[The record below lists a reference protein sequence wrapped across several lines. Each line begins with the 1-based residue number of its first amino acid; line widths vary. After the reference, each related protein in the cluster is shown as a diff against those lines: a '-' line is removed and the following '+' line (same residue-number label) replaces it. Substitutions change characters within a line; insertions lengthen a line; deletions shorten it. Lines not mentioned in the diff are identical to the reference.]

1 VWAERLL
8 FIMLPLLAIAIPAFA
23 YLPKIYDWR
32 IRSRLDGWYAEVNR
46 IERVAIDRGGDAA
59 AQLARMYEI
68 ETRLNLVKVPKAYLS
83 HLYTLREH
91 ADYVRK
97 LLLSRAGTP
106 PAN

>member
-1 VWAERLL
+1 
-8 FIMLPLLAIAIPAFA
+8 M
-23 YLPKIYDWR
+23 D
-32 IRSRLDGWYAEVNR
+32 
-46 IERVAIDRGGDAA
+46 
-59 AQLARMYEI
+59 EI